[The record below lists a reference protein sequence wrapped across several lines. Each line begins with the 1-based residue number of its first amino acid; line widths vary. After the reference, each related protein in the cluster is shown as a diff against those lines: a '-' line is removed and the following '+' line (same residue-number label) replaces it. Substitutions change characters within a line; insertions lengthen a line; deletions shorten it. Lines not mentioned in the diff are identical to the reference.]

1 MLFDDPS
8 SSSPAVGDARAASTD
23 SRPRAAAATD
33 RAADPR
39 QRVASDP
46 WRRDAG
52 HEPAE
57 SRERVGSEPWRRD
70 AGYEP
75 AEPRERDA
83 IDAAPDP
90 RLIETAGAPE
100 PEALRATTIASA
112 VVRELYETGRE
123 VRFAFVP
130 TRERV
135 TVLLCDMDGAVLSRL
150 TPARALEIATGEPIP
165 GGRRR

>member
-8 SSSPAVGDARAASTD
+8 SSSPTIGDARPSPADPWMPSEPLPD
-23 SRPRAAAATD
+23 PRPRAGTHAASD
-33 RAADPR
+33 PPPPAADP
-39 QRVASDP
+39 AS
-46 WRRDAG
+46 
-52 HEPAE
+52 
-57 SRERVGSEPWRRD
+57 
-70 AGYEP
+70 
-75 AEPRERDA
+75 
-83 IDAAPDP
+83 DP

-100 PEALRATTIASA
+100 PEALGATTIASA

-135 TVLLCDMDGAVLSRL
+135 TVLLCDMDGVVLSRL

>member
-1 MLFDDPS
+1 MTRDLHRILQPHASRDSRRRPCPRADADRSDP
-8 SSSPAVGDARAASTD
+8 
-23 SRPRAAAATD
+23 RPRAGA
-33 RAADPR
+33 P
-39 QRVASDP
+39 
-46 WRRDAG
+46 
-52 HEPAE
+52 
-57 SRERVGSEPWRRD
+57 
-70 AGYEP
+70 
-75 AEPRERDA
+75 
-83 IDAAPDP
+83 APDP

-100 PEALRATTIASA
+100 PEALSATTIASA

-135 TVLLCDMDGAVLSRL
+135 TVLLCDMDGVVLSRL

>member
-8 SSSPAVGDARAASTD
+8 SSSPTIGDARPATEDPQLHAG
-23 SRPRAAAATD
+23 RPT
-33 RAADPR
+33 
-39 QRVASDP
+39 SDP
-46 WRRDAG
+46 WLRADAQ
-52 HEPAE
+52 P
-57 SRERVGSEPWRRD
+57 S
-70 AGYEP
+70 
-75 AEPRERDA
+75 
-83 IDAAPDP
+83 PDP

-100 PEALRATTIASA
+100 PEALSATTIASA

-135 TVLLCDMDGAVLSRL
+135 TVLLCDMDGVVLSRL

>member
-1 MLFDDPS
+1 MRSSDPVA
-8 SSSPAVGDARAASTD
+8 PPDP
-23 SRPRAAAATD
+23 RPRAGSDAPPPSA
-33 RAADPR
+33 AADP
-39 QRVASDP
+39 AS
-46 WRRDAG
+46 
-52 HEPAE
+52 
-57 SRERVGSEPWRRD
+57 
-70 AGYEP
+70 
-75 AEPRERDA
+75 
-83 IDAAPDP
+83 DP

-135 TVLLCDMDGAVLSRL
+135 TVLLCDMDGVVLSRL
-150 TPARALEIATGEPIP
+150 TPARALEIATGEPVP

>member
-8 SSSPAVGDARAASTD
+8 SSSPTVGDARPAPPQ
-23 SRPRAAAATD
+23 RPTQLA
-33 RAADPR
+33 P
-39 QRVASDP
+39 
-46 WRRDAG
+46 
-52 HEPAE
+52 EP
-57 SRERVGSEPWRRD
+57 P
-70 AGYEP
+70 
-75 AEPRERDA
+75 
-83 IDAAPDP
+83 APDP

-135 TVLLCDMDGAVLSRL
+135 TVLLCDMDGVVLSRL

-165 GGRRR
+165 GGRRDAEVTKRISVNAAGGSSLAGHETPSRRARRAVHARSGRPRLRG

>member
-8 SSSPAVGDARAASTD
+8 SSSPAFGDARLAPPAARRRD
-23 SRPRAAAATD
+23 EPGPAPRARLFAGMNPDPD
-33 RAADPR
+33 RDPAHAHAP
-39 QRVASDP
+39 RVDVEPASDEVP
-46 WRRDAG
+46 VAG
-52 HEPAE
+52 VQPT
-57 SRERVGSEPWRRD
+57 
-70 AGYEP
+70 
-75 AEPRERDA
+75 
-83 IDAAPDP
+83 PDP

-100 PEALRATTIASA
+100 PEALRATTVASA

-135 TVLLCDMDGAVLSRL
+135 TVLLCDMDGVVLSRL
-150 TPARALEIATGEPIP
+150 TPARALEIATGEPMP

>member
-8 SSSPAVGDARAASTD
+8 SSSPRLGDARYAAPAA
-23 SRPRAAAATD
+23 RPPAA
-33 RAADPR
+33 
-39 QRVASDP
+39 
-46 WRRDAG
+46 
-52 HEPAE
+52 
-57 SRERVGSEPWRRD
+57 
-70 AGYEP
+70 
-75 AEPRERDA
+75 AEPRRRSEHEAPRADTG
-83 IDAAPDP
+83 PDP